1 MPPPPRELAT
11 RFEAYGEWRK
21 RVAAGVADLH
31 RWLREHDLA
40 DAQVDFKVD
49 EVLAR
54 LHQDRLVVAF
64 VAEFSRG
71 KSELINAIFFAD
83 FGARLL
89 PAAAG
94 RTTMCPTELL
104 FEPTGA
110 PSLQLLPIE
119 TRLKDETL
127 DAFRSYADE
136 WTTFPLDLSDAAGMA
151 EVLAHIS
158 EVKRV
163 PIALARALGF
173 GDTDSTFVDPLHD
186 GDELVDIPAWR
197 HAIINFPHPLLQQGL
212 VILDTPGLNAIGAEP
227 ELTLNLLPS
236 AHVIVFV
243 LAADAGVTKSDLD
256 VWLHNLAAGDAAQK
270 SARLVVLNKVDSLWD
285 DLKPEAAVAA
295 EIGRQV
301 EASSTLLGL
310 SPTQVFPVSAQKG
323 LLAKVNGDD
332 ALLERSG
339 LLALEDALSAKLI
352 PAKRDL
358 VGEATRTAIRALA
371 GDVCGVLE
379 ARQTSIAEQLAD
391 LRELRGKNQDVVT
404 HMMAR
409 VNEDKDVF
417 DKGAQR
423 FGALRTVF
431 AQQTSGLFD
440 VIGLEA
446 LRENA
451 GRTRRGIE
459 RSPFTKGVRN
469 AMADFFTSIRRDF
482 DDAGR
487 RALEIH
493 DMMQAMYTRFA
504 AESRTTPYN
513 PPPFSML
520 KYQKEIDRL
529 ERAYNQHFNTLWN
542 MLSKAKFSL
551 TQGFF
556 ETVASRVKHV
566 YDVANADVETWLRAV
581 MSPLESHVR
590 EHQLQLLRRLESV
603 KRIHVATGELEVRI
617 GELEQQY
624 EGFAAQAADVNR
636 LAGAIDEIVQAPDAL
651 LAAQTA
657 SRASAG
663 SAHQRRSASAV
674 PCFAAIRP
682 SYFANSTACVST
694 RSGLTGMQFTGQ
706 TSTHCGWSKWPTH
719 SVHFSGS
726 MT

>member
-1 MPPPPRELAT
+1 MPSTRELAT

-21 RVAAGVADLH
+21 RLAGTVAGLH
-31 RWLREHDLA
+31 NWLREHDLA
-40 DAQVDFKVD
+40 DAQVDFKVE
-49 EVLAR
+49 EVQER
-54 LHQDRLVVAF
+54 LRQDRLVVAF
-64 VAEFSRG
+64 VAEYSRG

-104 FEPTGA
+104 FDPARA

-119 TRLKDETL
+119 SRLKDETI
-127 DAFRSYADE
+127 DAFRSFADE
-136 WTTFPLDLSDAAGMA
+136 WTTFPLDLSDAAGMSA
-151 EVLAHIS
+151 VLGRIS

-163 PIALARALGF
+163 PVALARALDLE
-173 GDTDSTFVDPLHD
+173 GDDDSDLVESSMA
-186 GDELVDIPAWR
+186 GDAMIDVPAWR

-212 VILDTPGLNAIGAEP
+212 VVLDTPGLNAIGAEP

-236 AHVIVFV
+236 AQVILFV

-256 VWLHNLAAGDAAQK
+256 AWLRDLSGDDPAQRA
-270 SARLVVLNKVDSLWD
+270 ARLVVLNKVDSLWD
-285 DLKPEAAVAA
+285 ELKPDAVVAA
-295 EIGRQV
+295 EILHQV
-301 EASSTLLGL
+301 EASATLLAL

-332 ALLERSG
+332 ALLEKSG
-339 LLALEDALSAKLI
+339 LLALEEALSAKLI
-352 PAKRDL
+352 LAKRDI
-358 VGEATRTAIRALA
+358 VGEATRSAIAGLA
-371 GDVCGVLE
+371 ADVSEVLE
-379 ARQTSIAEQLAD
+379 ARQASIAEQLAD

-404 HMMAR
+404 HMMTR

-417 DKGAQR
+417 ERSAQR
-423 FGALRTVF
+423 FSAVRTVF
-431 AQQTSGLFD
+431 TQQTNGLFD
-440 VIGLEA
+440 VIGLEK
-446 LRENA
+446 LREHA

-459 RSPFTKGVRN
+459 RSPFTKGVRS
-469 AMADFFTSIRRDF
+469 AMAEFFTSIRRDF
-482 DDAGR
+482 EDAGR

-520 KYQKEIDRL
+520 KYHKEIDRL

-566 YDVANADVETWLRAV
+566 YDVANADIETWLRAV

-590 EHQLQLLRRLESV
+590 EHHLQLLRRLESV

-624 EGFAAQAADVNR
+624 EASAAQSTNLNR
-636 LAGAIDEIVQAPDAL
+636 LVTAIDEAALAPDTL
-651 LAAQTA
+651 PAA
-657 SRASAG
+657 
-663 SAHQRRSASAV
+663 
-674 PCFAAIRP
+674 
-682 SYFANSTACVST
+682 AN
-694 RSGLTGMQFTGQ
+694 G
-706 TSTHCGWSKWPTH
+706 
-719 SVHFSGS
+719 
-726 MT
+726 

>member
-1 MPPPPRELAT
+1 MTSPRELAT
-11 RFEAYGEWRK
+11 RFEAYGQWRQ
-21 RVAAGVADLH
+21 RLAGAVAGLH
-31 RWLREHDLA
+31 NWLREHELA
-40 DAQVDFKVD
+40 DAQVDSKVE
-49 EVLAR
+49 EVQER
-54 LHQDRLVVAF
+54 LRQDRLVVAF
-64 VAEFSRG
+64 VAEYSRG

-104 FEPTGA
+104 FD
-110 PSLQLLPIE
+110 PSRPPALQLLPIE
-119 TRLKDETL
+119 TRLKDETI
-127 DAFRSYADE
+127 DAFRSFADE
-136 WTTFPLDLSDAAGMA
+136 WTTFPLDLSDAAGMSA
-151 EVLAHIS
+151 VLARIS
-158 EVKRV
+158 DVKRV
-163 PIALARALGF
+163 PAALARALGF
-173 GDTDSTFVDPLHD
+173 PGDDDSAAAKLLDGANEPVDVPS
-186 GDELVDIPAWR
+186 WR

-236 AHVIVFV
+236 ANVILFV
-243 LAADAGVTKSDLD
+243 LAADAGVTKSDLE
-256 VWLHNLAAGDAAQK
+256 VWLRNLAGNDPAQRA
-270 SARLVVLNKVDSLWD
+270 ARLVVLNKVDSLWD
-285 DLKPEAAVAA
+285 ELKPDAAVAA
-295 EIGRQV
+295 GIRRQV
-301 EASSTLLGL
+301 EASATLLAL

-332 ALLERSG
+332 ALLEKSG
-339 LLALEDALSAKLI
+339 LLALEGALSAKLI
-352 PAKRDL
+352 PAKREI
-358 VGEATRTAIRALA
+358 VGEATRSAIAALA
-371 GDVCGVLE
+371 VEVSGVLE
-379 ARQTSIAEQLAD
+379 ARQASIAEQLAD
-391 LRELRGKNQDVVT
+391 LRELRGKNQDVVA
-404 HMMAR
+404 HMMTR

-417 DKGAQR
+417 EKGAQR
-423 FGALRTVF
+423 FGAVRTVF
-431 AQQTSGLFD
+431 TQQTNGLFD
-440 VIGLEA
+440 VIGLEK

-469 AMADFFTSIRRDF
+469 AMAEFFTSIRRDF

-487 RALEIH
+487 RVLEIH

-520 KYQKEIDRL
+520 KYHKEIDRL

-566 YDVANADVETWLRAV
+566 YDVANADLETWLRAV

-590 EHQLQLLRRLESV
+590 EHHLQLLRRLESV

-624 EGFAAQAADVNR
+624 EASAAQSSDLNR
-636 LAGAIDEIVQAPDAL
+636 LVAAIDEVAGAPDAL
-651 LAAQTA
+651 PAA
-657 SRASAG
+657 
-663 SAHQRRSASAV
+663 
-674 PCFAAIRP
+674 
-682 SYFANSTACVST
+682 ANA
-694 RSGLTGMQFTGQ
+694 
-706 TSTHCGWSKWPTH
+706 
-719 SVHFSGS
+719 
-726 MT
+726 

>member
-1 MPPPPRELAT
+1 MLDSSAEKPPTNGSPLQIFAMPAPRELAT
-11 RFEAYGEWRK
+11 RFEAYGNWRT
-21 RVAAGVADLH
+21 RLAGGVAGLH
-31 RWLREHDLA
+31 NWLREHELA
-40 DAQVDFKVD
+40 DAQIDFKVE
-49 EVLAR
+49 EVQER
-54 LHQDRLVVAF
+54 LRHDRIVVAF
-64 VAEFSRG
+64 VAEYSRG

-104 FEPTGA
+104 FDPSRP

-119 TRLKDETL
+119 TRLKDETI
-127 DAFRSYADE
+127 DAFRTFADE
-136 WTTFPLDLSDAAGMA
+136 WTTFPLDLSDAAGMSA
-151 EVLAHIS
+151 VLARIS

-163 PIALARALGF
+163 PAALARALGLLEGGQSASAEPSTG
-173 GDTDSTFVDPLHD
+173 GDDPLD
-186 GDELVDIPAWR
+186 VPSWR

-256 VWLHNLAAGDAAQK
+256 VWLRDLAGDDPAQRG
-270 SARLVVLNKVDSLWD
+270 ARLVVLNKVDSLWD
-285 DLKPEAAVAA
+285 ELKPAAAVAA
-295 EIGRQV
+295 EIRRQV
-301 EASSTLLGL
+301 AASATLLAL
-310 SPTQVFPVSAQKG
+310 SPTQVFPVSAHKG

-332 ALLERSG
+332 ALLGKSG

-352 PAKRDL
+352 PAKRDI
-358 VGEATRTAIRALA
+358 VGKAATSAIAELSA
-371 GDVCGVLE
+371 DVSAVLD
-379 ARQTSIAEQLAD
+379 ARQASIADQLAD
-391 LRELRGKNQDVVT
+391 LRELRGKNQDVVA
-404 HMMAR
+404 HMMSR

-417 DKGAQR
+417 ERGAQR
-423 FGALRTVF
+423 FSAVRTVF
-431 AQQTSGLFD
+431 TQQTNGLFD
-440 VIGLEA
+440 VIGLEK

-459 RSPFTKGVRN
+459 RSPFTKGVRT
-469 AMADFFTSIRRDF
+469 AMAEFFTSIRRDF

-504 AESRTTPYN
+504 TESRTTPYN

-520 KYQKEIDRL
+520 KYNKEIDRL

-542 MLSKAKFSL
+542 MLSKAKFAL

-566 YDVANADVETWLRAV
+566 YDVANADIETWLRAV

-590 EHQLQLLRRLESV
+590 EHHLQLLRRLESV
-603 KRIHVATGELEVRI
+603 KRIHVATGELDVRI
-617 GELEQQY
+617 AELEQQY
-624 EGFAAQAADVNR
+624 EASAAQSADLNR
-636 LAGAIDEIVQAPDAL
+636 LVAAIDDIVTAPDAL
-651 LAAQTA
+651 PAA
-657 SRASAG
+657 
-663 SAHQRRSASAV
+663 
-674 PCFAAIRP
+674 
-682 SYFANSTACVST
+682 ANA
-694 RSGLTGMQFTGQ
+694 
-706 TSTHCGWSKWPTH
+706 
-719 SVHFSGS
+719 
-726 MT
+726 